1 MSARSV
7 SACDCTDTYSPA
19 AIDIAPAASPATP
32 AVSTAAGEAPVAATP
47 TIRLAVEMTPSL
59 APSTA
64 ARSQPM
70 RELLCHSAWRC
81 GMRAGALERGRVVR
95 TIPCRRR
102 SRPTRRGHP
111 DGWHLSCGCL
121 CGHALHSI
129 GRRLPGAA
137 IEREAHAVAAL
148 GGLVA
153 PAFVHHGAPDPVASG
168 LR

>member
-1 MSARSV
+1 RAMSARSV

-81 GMRAGALERGRVVR
+81 GIRAVACGKGTGGADDTVSAPKPSDPTRASRWLALVVR
-95 TIPCRRR
+95 
-102 SRPTRRGHP
+102 
-111 DGWHLSCGCL
+111 LSLRTCL
-121 CGHALHSI
+121 A
-129 GRRLPGAA
+129 
-137 IEREAHAVAAL
+137 
-148 GGLVA
+148 
-153 PAFVHHGAPDPVASG
+153 
-168 LR
+168 